1 VCLCAR
7 EKESKKII
15 MTDLK
20 VSEINGGETDGERER
35 TDRVKEGRE
44 EREEGRNKV
53 VLQKQ

>member
-20 VSEINGGETDGERER
+20 VSEINGGETDGERKRER
-35 TDRVKEGRE
+35 TEQKRVEKR
-44 EREEGRNKV
+44 
-53 VLQKQ
+53 

>member
-1 VCLCAR
+1 LCAR

-35 TDRVKEGRE
+35 ERMDRVKQG
-44 EREEGRNKV
+44 
-53 VLQKQ
+53 

>member
-1 VCLCAR
+1 
-7 EKESKKII
+7 

-35 TDRVKEGRE
+35 TDRAKEGRE